1 MCLYYSSSVWTGGR
15 LTRRAGSPRLE
26 RRQQKQVWTGF
37 SSPDRTGFERREPG
51 CRLSPDKTGCRRTL
65 LGRENVA
72 AAAAAV
78 ADFPSLM
85 VPCVAVL
92 LETGQAKSHNKLR
105 TAVWPDTAR
114 RSPSSVTH
122 AAPAYRHDTPPSSPP
137 QIGTCAD
144 TAKHGPFLPFFP
156 SQLYLSPFL
165 TQLTSASSTLLSF

>member
-1 MCLYYSSSVWTGGR
+1 M
-15 LTRRAGSPRLE
+15 TRRAGSPRLE

-37 SSPDRTGFERREPG
+37 SSPDRTGFANEENPG
-51 CRLSPDKTGCRRTL
+51 AGCPDKTGCRRTL

-122 AAPAYRHDTPPSSPP
+122 AAPAYRHDTPLLPPS
-137 QIGTCAD
+137 D
-144 TAKHGPFLPFFP
+144 RHLRRHGKTRPFFAFF
-156 SQLYLSPFL
+156 SVATLSVSIFDPVDICKFY
-165 TQLTSASSTLLSF
+165 TTFLLSLATLQDPA